1 MLGNLA
7 SYADTH
13 TNDWSLLWLSIST
26 ILTQLWIYGLWS
38 EVSLK
43 SVAPWF
49 YYHWS
54 QCIAEGGGAFL
65 RVLPPPLCLL
75 PTPRVLQNSWTWI
88 LDSGGCVTDGFAL
101 SRVFNFCENFILKHT
116 KSYLQGLPL
125 TSDPQ
130 HRLWPFTAFHSDPS
144 IRFPH
149 PGIYGYCSGLKIWP
163 FLSLRPEKVVTIC
176 TKIQVKKLSLW
187 HCS

>member
-1 MLGNLA
+1 MTFHLNNLNSTVDLWTVVRGFTKVCSA
-7 SYADTH
+7 VI
-13 TNDWSLLWLSIST
+13 LLP
-26 ILTQLWIYGLWS
+26 
-38 EVSLK
+38 LK
-43 SVAPWF
+43 SVHRW
-49 YYHWS
+49 
-54 QCIAEGGGAFL
+54 GGRSISPGVA
-65 RVLPPPLCLL
+65 PPLCLL

-101 SRVFNFCENFILKHT
+101 FNFCENFILKHT

-149 PGIYGYCSGLKIWP
+149 PGIYGYCSGLKMWP